1 MIDVCKVVRRVA
13 VDARLERS
21 RHAILRALTPMIETT
36 PLADISITRLV
47 SAAGVT
53 RPTFYQQFPDVLTA
67 ARVAAFHRLTTAFPF
82 PEPLPPGAVLTAAEL
97 QRYVIKRAEPL
108 FEHLAAHRAFYV
120 RVMDE
125 AGTAGFFDD
134 LISFTAA
141 RLLPEAM
148 AASAGSPERVALAT
162 EFFAGGLTWLTIRW
176 LRADRPSPAAAI
188 SSQVAELVADLIGEV
203 VPAKG

>member
-1 MIDVCKVVRRVA
+1 MDT
-13 VDARLERS
+13 RLERS
-21 RHAILRALTPMIETT
+21 RDAILRAIAPMIETT
-36 PLADISITRLV
+36 PLAEISITRVV

-53 RPTFYQQFPDVLTA
+53 RPTFYQQFPDILTA

-97 QRYVIKRAEPL
+97 ERYVIKRAEPL

-125 AGTAGFFDD
+125 AGTAGFFDE
-134 LISFTAA
+134 LIDFTAA

-148 AASAGSPERVALAT
+148 EASAASPERVALAT
-162 EFFAGGLTWLTIRW
+162 EFFASGLTWLSIRW
-176 LRADRPSPAAAI
+176 LRADKTLPASAM
-188 SSQVAELVADLIGEV
+188 SRQVAELIADLIGDIA
-203 VPAKG
+203 PAESPGPISGA